1 MASNIT
7 ERKLKEIMAESR
19 ESRDVR
25 DLKEIL
31 AKAKTFR
38 EKEIIRR
45 EEWGSLNFDYIE
57 EEVIGILDLC
67 EDLETMDLKLVESE
81 SLKAA
86 KWAIESVVKTL
97 TQMDQF
103 SIDTLDT
110 GIIHTVNEIWS
121 RFPNETQQVRSACI
135 PWMGYLAYRR
145 GDIQGKIQEVES
157 AITQLKEERREERER
172 WERERT
178 EELDKIR
185 KDGAAKIQELERTL
199 VAARHAAADIGVVG
213 FTEEFQQEAERAERE
228 SRWWLVVAIILS
240 LFTVG
245 ILVSSKWW
253 SFYMIDSNAA
263 LWEAIGIKAGVVV
276 LMVYAS
282 SWCARMYKVVRHQS
296 TTNRH
301 RALSLKTFNA
311 FSQAASSE
319 ETREAILLAAGKC
332 IFESRNTG
340 LTEERGNMPIS
351 TTQIIETA
359 RKTVDSRG
367 SP

>member
-1 MASNIT
+1 MASNVT
-7 ERKLKEIMAESR
+7 ERDLTEILVKVKESPDESP
-19 ESRDVR
+19 DVR

-45 EEWGSLNFDYIE
+45 DKWGSLNFDVIE

-67 EDLETMDLKLVESE
+67 EDLETMDLKLVESAY
-81 SLKAA
+81 LQAA
-86 KWAIESVVKTL
+86 KRAIESVVRTL

-103 SIDTLDT
+103 ALHTGNKDT
-110 GIIHTVNEIWS
+110 VYEIWN
-121 RFPNETQQVRSACI
+121 RFPNETQQIRSACI

-145 GDIQGKIQEVES
+145 GDIQGKIQEIES

-172 WERERT
+172 WESERT
-178 EELDKIR
+178 EELDKIL
-185 KDGAAKIQELERTL
+185 KDGAAKNQELERIL
-199 VAARHAAADIGVVG
+199 AAARHAAADIGVVG

-228 SRWWLVVAIILS
+228 SRRWLVAAIIGS

-245 ILVSSKWW
+245 ILITSKWW
-253 SFYMIDSNAA
+253 SSYMIDSNAT

-359 RKTVDSRG
+359 RKTVDSR
-367 SP
+367 

>member
-1 MASNIT
+1 MASNAT
-7 ERKLKEIMAESR
+7 VR
-19 ESRDVR
+19 E
-25 DLKEIL
+25 LKEIL

-38 EKEIIRR
+38 EKKIIRR
-45 EEWGSLNFDYIE
+45 EEWGSLNFDEIE
-57 EEVIGILDLC
+57 EEVLGILDLC
-67 EDLETMDLKLVESE
+67 EDLETMDLKLIRSRN
-81 SLKAA
+81 LQAA
-86 KWAIESVVKTL
+86 KRAIESVVRTL
-97 TQMDQF
+97 TQMDEF
-103 SIDTLDT
+103 ALAIGGKDFVD
-110 GIIHTVNEIWS
+110 EICS
-121 RFPNETQQVRSACI
+121 RFPNETQQIRTTCI

-178 EELDKIR
+178 EELDKIL
-185 KDGAAKIQELERTL
+185 KDGAAKDQELERIL
-199 VAARHAAADIGVVG
+199 VAARQAAADIGVGG

-228 SRWWLVVAIILS
+228 SRRWLVAVIIGS
-240 LFTVG
+240 LITVG
-245 ILVSSKWW
+245 ILITSKWW
-253 SFYMIDSNAA
+253 SSYMIDSNAT

-367 SP
+367 NP

>member
-1 MASNIT
+1 MASNET
-7 ERKLKEIMAESR
+7 VR
-19 ESRDVR
+19 E
-25 DLKEIL
+25 LKEIL

-38 EKEIIRR
+38 EKKIIRR
-45 EEWGSLNFDYIE
+45 EEWGSLNFDEIE
-57 EEVIGILDLC
+57 EEVLGILDLC
-67 EDLETMDLKLVESE
+67 EDLETMDLRLVESGN
-81 SLKAA
+81 LQRTKDI
-86 KWAIESVVKTL
+86 IESIVRTL
-97 TQMDQF
+97 TRMDEF
-103 SIDTLDT
+103 TLAIGGKDTVD
-110 GIIHTVNEIWS
+110 EICN
-121 RFPNETQQVRSACI
+121 RFPKETQQIRSNCMS
-135 PWMGYLAYRR
+135 WMGYLAYRR
-145 GDIQGKIQEVES
+145 GDIQGKVKEVES
-157 AITQLKEERREERER
+157 AIAQLEEERSRQEEERKEERER

-185 KDGAAKIQELERTL
+185 KDGAEKDQELERIL
-199 VAARHAAADIGVVG
+199 VAARQAAADIGVGG

-228 SRWWLVVAIILS
+228 SRRWLVAAIIGS

-245 ILVSSKWW
+245 ILITSKWW
-253 SFYMIDSNAA
+253 SSYMIDSNAT
-263 LWEAIGIKAGVVV
+263 LWEAIGIKVGVVV
-276 LMVYAS
+276 LMIYAS
-282 SWCARMYKVVRHQS
+282 SWCARMYKAVRHQS

-332 IFESRNTG
+332 IFEGRSTG

>member
-1 MASNIT
+1 MASNET
-7 ERKLKEIMAESR
+7 VR
-19 ESRDVR
+19 E
-25 DLKEIL
+25 LKEIL

-38 EKEIIRR
+38 EKKIIRR
-45 EEWGSLNFDYIE
+45 EEWGSLNFDEIE
-57 EEVIGILDLC
+57 EEVLGILDLC
-67 EDLETMDLKLVESE
+67 EDLETMDLKLVGSGN
-81 SLKAA
+81 LQAA
-86 KWAIESVVKTL
+86 KATIESIVGTL
-97 TQMDQF
+97 TQMDEF
-103 SIDTLDT
+103 TLAIGGKDTVDK
-110 GIIHTVNEIWS
+110 ICN
-121 RFPNETQQVRSACI
+121 RFLNETQQIRSYCI
-135 PWMGYLAYRR
+135 SWMGYLAYRR
-145 GDIQGKIQEVES
+145 GDIQGKVKEVES
-157 AITQLKEERREERER
+157 AIKQLEEKRSAQEEERKEERER
-172 WERERT
+172 WEHERRE
-178 EELDKIR
+178 EMDKILIYGSEINLQM
-185 KDGAAKIQELERTL
+185 KQILE
-199 VAARHAAADIGVVG
+199 AARQAAADTGVGG

-228 SRWWLVVAIILS
+228 SRWWLGAAIIGS
-240 LFTVG
+240 LVTVG
-245 ILVSSKWW
+245 ILITSKWW
-253 SFYMIDSNAA
+253 SSYMIDSNAT
-263 LWEAIGIKAGVVV
+263 LWEAIGIKVGVVV

-332 IFESRNTG
+332 IFEGRNTG